1 MKNVVLGYGVE
12 MDWMEGLTQS
22 LDGSL
27 ENGRINCPDHL
38 MTGTL
43 YGYQIN
49 DYLSTFFQDVTYHSD
64 ISYQMRNTTE
74 DFVGIYFNQ
83 TEGDFIQIMDDVK
96 KTIGRWAYNV
106 AVVDATLPADYMVKS
121 GSKSF
126 SIYIFIKKTALLQSL
141 SKIPKFEEIKD
152 ALFDAEQ
159 NTLVRFERASNQA
172 WFLMNELRKTSFEN
186 PLFNTY
192 LIGTVY
198 GLMGDYLDQVIDH
211 DIVLDKVSQE
221 DIVGIVSS
229 QSAIIDGIH
238 GTFSGIETLAASVN
252 MSESKYKQLF
262 KKITG
267 MSAHV
272 FFLTNKLDAA
282 KQMLETGN
290 YSIAEVADSF
300 AFFDASHFIEQFKNT
315 YGFTPREY
323 LTFL

>member
-1 MKNVVLGYGVE
+1 
-12 MDWMEGLTQS
+12 
-22 LDGSL
+22 
-27 ENGRINCPDHL
+27 
-38 MTGTL
+38 
-43 YGYQIN
+43 
-49 DYLSTFFQDVTYHSD
+49 
-64 ISYQMRNTTE
+64 
-74 DFVGIYFNQ
+74 
-83 TEGDFIQIMDDVK
+83 
-96 KTIGRWAYNV
+96 
-106 AVVDATLPADYMVKS
+106 
-121 GSKSF
+121 
-126 SIYIFIKKTALLQSL
+126 
-141 SKIPKFEEIKD
+141 
-152 ALFDAEQ
+152 
-159 NTLVRFERASNQA
+159 

-300 AFFDASHFIEQFKNT
+300 AFFDASHFIEQFKDT
-315 YGFTPREY
+315 YGFTRREY
-323 LTFL
+323 LTFV